1 MCGGV
6 GVGVGLERA
15 THGTVLM
22 SIWNELDLGGR
33 AQTDG
38 EDWMER
44 VVYIILEFI
53 ITSTR
58 VWNVFINY
66 ALPS

>member
-1 MCGGV
+1 MLV
-6 GVGVGLERA
+6 GVYVSLALGSDARLMERYSCLSGMNS
-15 THGTVLM
+15 T
-22 SIWNELDLGGR
+22 S

-44 VVYIILEFI
+44 VAYIILEFI